1 MVQVTE
7 LGYMGFNVTD
17 MDAWR
22 EYATKCVG
30 LEIEEG
36 DRDDRFYLR
45 MDGQHHRFTVHQSD
59 EDDLAYAGWR
69 VKGFEEF
76 KAMQQHLKDNGVDFR
91 VASEEECEERFVL
104 GLLKLED
111 PSGNP
116 TEIFYSP
123 QMDVMKPFHLGRPM
137 YGKFLT
143 GDQGIGHFIIRSMD
157 DEATY
162 AFYSMLG
169 LVGSVEYKIKLPNG
183 MVAKPVFM
191 HCNGRQHS
199 LAFGLGPMEKKIN
212 HLMLEYTELDDLG
225 IAHDTARR
233 EGIDVAMQL
242 GKHSNDQA
250 YTFYFAT
257 PSGWLLELG
266 HGAREA
272 MRDQEHYT
280 GDIFGHKPEATGYGM
295 NVDI

>member
-1 MVQVTE
+1 MVKVTE
-7 LGYMGFNVTD
+7 LGYLGFNVTD
-17 MDAWR
+17 LDAWR
-22 EYATKCVG
+22 AFASDCVG

-45 MDGQHHRFTVHQSD
+45 MDNQHHRFVVHQSD

-69 VKGFEEF
+69 VSGFEEF
-76 KAMQQHLKDNGVDFR
+76 KAMQQQLTDAGVAFT
-91 VASEEECEERFVL
+91 VASEEEAEERHVL

-123 QMDVMKPFHLGRPM
+123 QVDVMKPFHPGRPL

-143 GDQGIGHFIIRSMD
+143 ADQGVGHLIIRSMD
-157 DEATY
+157 DAATY
-162 AFYSMLG
+162 DFYSLLG
-169 LVGSVEYKIKLPNG
+169 LKGSVEYKLRLPDG
-183 MVAKPVFM
+183 MIAKPTFM
-191 HCNGRQHS
+191 SCNDRQHS
-199 LAFGLGPMEKKIN
+199 IAFGLGPMEKRIN

-225 IAHDTARR
+225 IGHDIIRQN
-233 EGIDVAMQL
+233 GIDVAMQL

-266 HGAREA
+266 HGARFT
-272 MRDQEHYT
+272 MKDQEHYV
-280 GDIFGHKPEATGYGM
+280 GDIFGHKPEAKGYGM
-295 NVDI
+295 DIDL

>member
-1 MVQVTE
+1 MSKVIE

-17 MDAWR
+17 LDAWR
-22 EYATKCVG
+22 KFATECVA

-36 DRDDRFYLR
+36 ETDDRFYLR
-45 MDGQHHRFTVHQSD
+45 MDTQHHRFVVHQSN

-76 KAMQQHLKDNGVDFR
+76 KAMQSHLKENGVDFR
-91 VASEEECEERFVL
+91 VASEDECEERHVM

-123 QMDVMKPFHLGRPM
+123 QVDCMKPFHPGRRM
-137 YGKFLT
+137 HGKFLT
-143 GDQGIGHFIIRSMD
+143 GDQGIGHFIIRSVD

-162 AFYSMLG
+162 NFYSMLG
-169 LVGSVEYKIKLPNG
+169 LVGSAEYKLKLPNG
-183 MVAKPVFM
+183 MVAKPIFM
-191 HCNGRQHS
+191 HCNDRQHS
-199 LAFGLGPMEKKIN
+199 LAFGLGPMDKRIN

-225 IAHDTARR
+225 LSHDVVR
-233 EGIDVAMQL
+233 EQDIDVAIKL

-250 YTFYFAT
+250 YTFYMAT

-266 HGAREA
+266 HGARKA
-272 MRDQEHYT
+272 MRQQEYYT
-280 GDIFGHKPEATGYGM
+280 GDIFGHGTEAKGYGM
-295 NVDI
+295 DVEM